1 MRKLIVMLFALFG
14 AMGVLAQDSPEARQR
29 VAEIR
34 QLYKDAW
41 AAVAYYDTLA
51 MDGLPSSRMVVEND
65 YMASG
70 AGPHHDTVT
79 YFYSVDYDEEKDGDY
94 AEIYLITRKYNI
106 GGFQYYEEYLYDSK
120 GKPCF
125 LYWRCSEGV
134 EARYYWDEK
143 GRLVHSVTKGGELPP
158 VAFYLKY
165 AGDLKTAFNTLMNL
179 NSEQYYQG
187 D

>member
-1 MRKLIVMLFALFG
+1 MRKLMLLIV
-14 AMGVLAQDSPEARQR
+14 VLVCGLCAQAQNSPSAKER

-41 AAVAYYDTLA
+41 GAVAYYDTLA

-65 YMASG
+65 YMAAG
-70 AGPHHDTVT
+70 AGPRHETTT
-79 YFYSVDYDEEKDGDY
+79 YFFSIDYDEEIDGEY

-106 GGFQYYEEYLYDSK
+106 DAFQYYEDYLYDQK

-125 LYWRCSEGV
+125 LYWRCSDEA

-143 GRLVHSVTKGGELPP
+143 GKLVHSVTKGEDLPTVDNCMRYANGLK
-158 VAFYLKY
+158 VAFNL
-165 AGDLKTAFNTLMNL
+165 LMNQ
-179 NSEQYYQG
+179 ETKQ
-187 D
+187 